1 MLGPGEY
8 HDQQS
13 EILIDFFV
21 EFLLGIL
28 SHCYSI
34 LSTVFRHRKEKSPE
48 NLKILGA
55 FAFGGV
61 GRIELI
67 A

>member
-13 EILIDFFV
+13 EILIDFSSSSSWVSLVIATLF
-21 EFLLGIL
+21 
-28 SHCYSI
+28 
-34 LSTVFRHRKEKSPE
+34 FRHRKEKRPE
-48 NLKILGA
+48 NLKILGP